1 MFEIFLNLACLAAKP
16 TIISESVKATIAG
29 VVLSPVG
36 LATTSVLP
44 SLDTARQAL
53 VLPICIPKLVISLKI
68 SWDEQGFYTFKSEQN
83 QNTVKYSNSFTTPAT
98 TKQATTP
105 HTHRNADADYNYKEA
120 TSSDTI
126 MIMI

>member
-1 MFEIFLNLACLAAKP
+1 MN
-16 TIISESVKATIAG
+16 S
-29 VVLSPVG
+29 
-36 LATTSVLP
+36 
-44 SLDTARQAL
+44 
-53 VLPICIPKLVISLKI
+53 
-68 SWDEQGFYTFKSEQN
+68 
-83 QNTVKYSNSFTTPAT
+83 VKYSNSFTTPAT